1 MDKKDF
7 QINVDNGNLTISCE
21 KKNEANVTEKG
32 YTRQEFN
39 YSSFLRSFMLPDA
52 VDQEK
57 IKANY
62 SEGVLRLGL
71 PKKEEAKILPKKQI
85 NIS

>member
-21 KKNEANVTEKG
+21 KKDETNVTEKG